1 MANHVY
7 FNVNVKTND
16 PKVEKAFE
24 EVMVMEEI
32 TRPFYASED
41 TYTVKELI
49 DIDRLAFMPEGKYDS
64 DDYLENS
71 WDYYVNN
78 VGAKWCHIEDVD
90 HDNLF
95 FSGYSA
101 WSPPIQLIEN
111 LQNYLEGYGEV
122 SIRMTY
128 DDEGWCFVGVANGEG
143 DCEELEDSDIDGL
156 LLEELD
162 LEELPDDWEDNEEI
176 FKKLGDIEPREWLE
190 NKIYEWQDEIDL

>member
-7 FNVNVKTND
+7 FYVSVNTESPNVEV
-16 PKVEKAFE
+16 AFKN
-24 EVMVMEEI
+24 VMVMEEV
-32 TRPFYASED
+32 TRPSWNSDE

-49 DIDRLAFMPEGKYDS
+49 DIDRLAFMPTGEYDS

-71 WDYYVNN
+71 WDYYVSN

-90 HDNLF
+90 PDGLF

-101 WSPPIQLIEN
+101 WSPPITLIEN
-111 LQNYLEGYGEV
+111 LQKYLEGYGEV
-122 SIRMTY
+122 DIRMTY
-128 DDEGWCFVGVANGEG
+128 DDEAWCFVGVANGKG

-162 LEELPDDWEDNEEI
+162 LEELPDDYEEDEEI
-176 FKKLGDIEPREWLE
+176 FKKLGEMEPQEWLQ
-190 NKIYEWQDEIDL
+190 NKIDEWQEEVEL

>member
-49 DIDRLAFMPEGKYDS
+49 DIDRLAFMPKGKYDS

-90 HDNLF
+90 DCF

-111 LQNYLEGYGEV
+111 LQNYLEDFGEV

-190 NKIYEWQDEIDL
+190 NRICEWQDEIDL

>member
-7 FNVNVKTND
+7 FYVSVNTES

-24 EVMVMEEI
+24 EVMVMEEVK
-32 TRPFYASED
+32 RPFYASDD

-71 WDYYVNN
+71 WDYYVSN
-78 VGAKWCHIEDVD
+78 VGAKWCHIDDVD
-90 HDNLF
+90 PDGLF

-101 WSPPIQLIEN
+101 WSPPITLIEN
-111 LQNYLEGYGEV
+111 LQKYLEGYGEV
-122 SIRMTY
+122 DIRMTY
-128 DDEGWCFVGVANGEG
+128 DDEAWCFVGVANGKG
-143 DCEELEDSDIDGL
+143 DCEELEDSDIDEF

-162 LEELPDDWEDNEEI
+162 LEELPDDYEEDEEI
-176 FKKLGDIEPREWLE
+176 FKKLGEMEPREWLQ
-190 NKIYEWQDEIDL
+190 NKIEEWQEEVEL

>member
-7 FNVNVKTND
+7 FYVSVNTDD

-24 EVMVMEEI
+24 EVMVMEEV
-32 TRPFYASED
+32 TRPSWNSDE

-71 WDYYVNN
+71 WDYYVSN

-90 HDNLF
+90 EGGF

-101 WSPPIQLIEN
+101 WSPPIELIQH
-111 LQNYLEGYGEV
+111 LQTYLEKFGKV
-122 SIRMTY
+122 DIRMTY
-128 DDEGWCFVGVANGEG
+128 DDEAWCFVGVANGKG
-143 DCEELEDSDIDGL
+143 DCEELEDSDINEF

-162 LEELPDDWEDNEEI
+162 LEELPDDYEDDEEI
-176 FKKLGDIEPREWLE
+176 FKKLGEMEPREWLQ
-190 NKIYEWQDEIDL
+190 NKIEEWQEEVEL

>member
-1 MANHVY
+1 M
-7 FNVNVKTND
+7 
-16 PKVEKAFE
+16 PK
-24 EVMVMEEI
+24 
-32 TRPFYASED
+32 
-41 TYTVKELI
+41 
-49 DIDRLAFMPEGKYDS
+49 GKYDS

-78 VGAKWCHIEDVD
+78 VGAKWCNIEDVE
-90 HDNLF
+90 HESLF

-143 DCEELEDSDIDGL
+143 DCEELEDSEIDGL
-156 LLEELD
+156 LLEELG
-162 LEELPDDWEDNEEI
+162 LEEIPDGWEDDEEI